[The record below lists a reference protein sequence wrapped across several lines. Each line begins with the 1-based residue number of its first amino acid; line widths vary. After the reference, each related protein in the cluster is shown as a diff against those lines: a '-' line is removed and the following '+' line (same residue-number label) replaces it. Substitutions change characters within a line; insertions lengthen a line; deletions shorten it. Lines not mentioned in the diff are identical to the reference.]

1 MLHGSLRCIQDPESY
16 DAERCAPDLSGGRHG
31 SIHSIHAS
39 NRKRMGI
46 QPAAASLL
54 LKEASRRPFT
64 GVAATLGRQHIYLSY
79 EMLRQRAQQAG
90 VELKSVSPTLHREAS
105 LAEQGYLSDES
116 FLEALGF
123 ESSLR
128 LDVSAYEAA
137 EELLDLNMAETP
149 SHLEG
154 AFDVIID
161 AGTLE
166 HVFHLPNAF
175 AHLVRMLK
183 PGGRII
189 HLSPSSNHIDHGFWM
204 FSPTLFWDYYS
215 ANEFEINTVNIVRYT
230 PQHTVDSW
238 LIYKYDPGCLSGDV
252 MWGGLDAAMYG
263 LFVVVTRTTASTSH
277 RIPQQGWYIRR
288 WADTGSSSETTGKA
302 DALLRRVQHSR
313 PLTLAARGVISA
325 WRSSAALRKRF
336 RRKGLSQRP
345 IARY

>member
-1 MLHGSLRCIQDPESY
+1 
-16 DAERCAPDLSGGRHG
+16 
-31 SIHSIHAS
+31 
-39 NRKRMGI
+39 MGI

-64 GVAATLGRQHIYLSY
+64 GVAATLGRQHIYLSF
-79 EMLRQRAQQAG
+79 EMLRQRARQAG
-90 VELKSVSPTLHREAS
+90 VALNPVNATLHREAS
-105 LAEQGYLSDES
+105 LAEQGYISDES

-123 ESSLR
+123 ESSR
-128 LDVSAYEAA
+128 RIDVSAYEAA
-137 EELLDLNMAETP
+137 DVLLDLNTNDTP
-149 SHLEG
+149 SHLHD

-189 HLSPSSNHIDHGFWM
+189 HLSPSSNHLDHGFWM

-215 ANEFEINTVNIVRYT
+215 ANDFDINTVNIFRYS

-238 LIYKYDPGCLSGDV
+238 LIYNYEPGCLDGDV

-263 LFVVVTRTTASTSH
+263 VFAVVTRTPTSTYD

-288 WADTGSSSETTGKA
+288 WAESNSTSGQTLGKA
-302 DALLRRVQHSR
+302 DALLGRVQGSR
-313 PLTLAARGVISA
+313 MLTLAARGLIVA
-325 WRSSAALRKRF
+325 WRSSAQLRKRF
-336 RRKGLSQRP
+336 RRKGLGQRP